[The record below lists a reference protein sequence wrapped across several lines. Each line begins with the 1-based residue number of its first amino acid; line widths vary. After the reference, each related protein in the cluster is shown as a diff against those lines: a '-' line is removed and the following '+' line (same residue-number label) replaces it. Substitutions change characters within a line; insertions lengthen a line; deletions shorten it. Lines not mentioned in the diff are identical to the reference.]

1 MSDLKM
7 GPVETRFAE
16 IIWEKE
22 PVGSTELV
30 KLAEESLGWKKS
42 TTYTVLKKLCEKG
55 VLRNDASTVTSA
67 VPREAVAGRAA
78 EAFVDRAFGG
88 SLPGFLTAFMG
99 GRKLTDREAEDL
111 KRLIDQYKEG

>member
-42 TTYTVLKKLCEKG
+42 TTYTAFWHFAARQAEMKMKC
-55 VLRNDASTVTSA
+55 
-67 VPREAVAGRAA
+67 GRASP
-78 EAFVDRAFGG
+78 VCR
-88 SLPGFLTAFMG
+88 SCP
-99 GRKLTDREAEDL
+99 
-111 KRLIDQYKEG
+111 LIPTES